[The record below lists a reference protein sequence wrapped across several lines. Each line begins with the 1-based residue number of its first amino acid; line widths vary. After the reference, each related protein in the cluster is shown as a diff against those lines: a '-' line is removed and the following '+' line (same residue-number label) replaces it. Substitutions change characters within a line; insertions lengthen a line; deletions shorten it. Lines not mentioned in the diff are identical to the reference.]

1 MNLIYISGFDNK
13 KTMLKPEFNIK
24 LDSMSVYDNMW
35 VVQLNCITFF
45 IIILFI
51 VVKINMLKFYIKYCF
66 LQKLKN

>member
-35 VVQLNCITFF
+35 VV
-45 IIILFI
+45 
-51 VVKINMLKFYIKYCF
+51 
-66 LQKLKN
+66 